1 MAQLGVLVSTVLP
14 STLQASETVSS
25 LAGKKVSSIRVE
37 GVRRIDAEAVLIK
50 IKTKEG
56 EPLSRETLRN
66 DIQAIYSLGYFDE
79 ISVEG
84 SPKSDGGVDVLIRL
98 KERPA
103 IAKIEFDGN
112 EQIST
117 SDLEEVIKVKPWT
130 ILDTAKVRQDVELLQ
145 KHYEEKG
152 YYLSKIDSSIR
163 PVKENGKI
171 KDDEVVLVYKVQDF
185 DKVQIKKITFLNN
198 KAFSDERLKGILGET
213 REGNVLSFI
222 SGSGSF
228 KESAFKQ
235 DLQRLTYWYLE
246 NGYVKFKF
254 ENPVV
259 TVSEDRRWVYITL
272 YVDEGE
278 QYKMGTLDFSG
289 DLLFTKEELA
299 ELLTLR
305 ESDTFSISKRNQDI
319 QSLSE
324 KVQDLGYAFVNVIP
338 KMNVKDE
345 TKTVDIDYSFEKGN
359 LVYFGEIN
367 VVGNTKTWDR
377 VIRRELRIQEGE
389 LFSGTKLRIS
399 RENVERLGFFMP
411 GEVVFN
417 QMASKDNPDVM
428 NIEIGIKERSTGT
441 ITLGAGYGSAQGFF
455 FTTQISEINLFGR
468 GQSLSLAGQYAGA
481 AATSS
486 FNLGFTDPYAF
497 GTRWS
502 LGGDLFYVRF
512 PIPGKYTTT
521 KTGAA
526 ARGGYLIAEYV
537 NTFFTYKVENMFD
550 AIAASTVF
558 DPDPRDVEADL
569 GILSGVVF
577 SIIRDK
583 RNNRFETTAGNYQ
596 SASVEFAGLGGD
608 KYFFKMGLNNRYY
621 RKLIG
626 EFVLRNSVEFG
637 YLTPWNNDALPPS
650 ERYYLGGPNNLKGYD
665 FFSVGPKR
673 DRGVDS
679 TGRAI
684 LEPVGGT
691 LQAFGLLEVEHP
703 LIREAGLKLVTFFD
717 IGSTIDLNPADDVLN
732 PGLKADAGFGLR
744 WFSPIGPLRFEW
756 GYPLRPLP
764 GESPSVFQFFIGPP
778 F

>member
-1 MAQLGVLVSTVLP
+1 MSQTISISSTDFVP
-14 STLQASETVSS
+14 QVHAAEGASSY
-25 LAGKKVSSIRVE
+25 LGKKVKSVVVE

-50 IKTKEG
+50 IKTKPG
-56 EPLSRETLRN
+56 ASLSRDALRS

-79 ISVEG
+79 ISMDGSLTTEG
-84 SPKSDGGVDVLIRL
+84 EVNVVIRV

-103 IAKIEFDGN
+103 IAKIEFEGN
-112 EQIST
+112 EQLST
-117 SDLEEVIKVKPWT
+117 SDLEEVVKVKPWT

-152 YYLSKIDSSIR
+152 YYLSKIDSAIR
-163 PVKENGKI
+163 PVKENGKV

-185 DKVQIKKITFLNN
+185 EKVQIKKITFLNN
-198 KAFSDERLKGILGET
+198 KAFSDERLKSILGET
-213 REGNVLSFI
+213 REGSVFSFLS
-222 SGSGSF
+222 GAGSF

-246 NGYVKFKF
+246 NGYVKFKY

-278 QYKMGTLDFSG
+278 QYKMGSLDFSG
-289 DLLFTKEELA
+289 DLLFPKEELS

-305 ESDTFSISKRNQDI
+305 ENETFSISKRNQDI

-367 VVGNTKTWDR
+367 VVGNTKTLDR
-377 VIRRELRIQEGE
+377 VIRRELRIQEGG

-417 QMASKDNPDVM
+417 QMAAKDNPDIM
-428 NIEIGIKERSTGT
+428 NIEISIKERSTGT

-521 KTGAA
+521 KAGAA
-526 ARGGYLIAEYV
+526 ARGGYLLAEYV
-537 NTFFTYKVENMFD
+537 NTFLTYKVENMFD
-550 AIAASTVF
+550 AIPASTLF

-569 GILSGVVF
+569 GVLSGVVF

-596 SASVEFAGLGGD
+596 SASMEFAGLGGD

-626 EFVLRNSVEFG
+626 DFVLRNSVEFG
-637 YLTPWNNDALPPS
+637 YLTPWNNDTLPPS

-673 DRGVDS
+673 NRGVD
-679 TGRAI
+679 TAGRPI
-684 LEPVGGT
+684 IEPVGGT
-691 LQAFGLLEVEHP
+691 LQAFGLLEIEHP
-703 LIREAGLKLVTFFD
+703 LIREAGLKFVSFFD
-717 IGSTIDLNPADDVLN
+717 VGSTIDLNPADDVTN

-756 GYPLRPLP
+756 GYPIRPMA